1 MELNKEYYSGEIE
14 LNQYLTR
21 GTNFRGLYDNGVLE
35 FNKPIDKSIFLFK
48 CYNDILSV
56 PRIIRLCGQK
66 NTIQPYID
74 DDTSEVYKFDVNHY
88 FLTCY
93 TGGDLINPDNN
104 YLFESF
110 AYSSGDTYTTQKVGM
125 NVNARNTIPQIAPI
139 VKAQTKYL
147 IMLICCST
155 AKITQKVEQF
165 DGRYLIRVEDIQTE
179 VPIDTVLGYDDSWWD
194 NHIVTTMF
202 PIMYV
207 GTHNQRTDTG
217 YIRVASSWGNKPLEY
232 RIDPE
237 WEFPYAR
244 ADEIKTSS
252 FLLPAV
258 ALGANRRSGLCQG
271 SGPYSPPTS
280 YVFDW
285 GSNKISDMFIMPY
298 CNPSFW
304 DIFYYARSGTSG
316 SIMAGITDKLRFYSA
331 FWAYRSVGLWFT
343 GNPTRATSA
352 DLDNPDDYDDIYRG
366 NWTPDGAVD
375 SNKNAGDGETPKD
388 GGLSDNPDNYLDVG
402 GYDGDD
408 TVPEIDPNTYT
419 DETPLASPKLSPVDV
434 FNRSFAM
441 TAVQIRALADFL
453 WNADDDKMTEIIEG
467 LKLYGEN
474 PLNGLIDC
482 RLYPFDLSSLSS
494 SAERIIIGRVTTDV
508 YGRKM
513 QNDAT
518 YVMDLGSCTF
528 FKHFKNY
535 LDYSPY
541 TEGRLFLPYC
551 GMVPI
556 DTAEFMGHEISAKL
570 IVDVITGACCCCVY
584 CDDIL
589 IVTANGVCGCEISM
603 TGTDSASYANAV
615 VSSFANGI
623 MSIVGAGAGVAG
635 GAKLASVGSSMMK
648 STALTNSLSNDRLST
663 YNKGLGI
670 QQAGRGAE
678 AASVGSGITSALQSF
693 WELQTTPVQ
702 YAQRGSSTPSC
713 ETWLPQYPYFIIDRP
728 IPNIPN
734 GYGHNVGFACI
745 ETGPLS
751 NFSGFTICSNVDTSG
766 FAQATEAERSEL
778 KMLLEAGVFL

>member
-1 MELNKEYYSGEIE
+1 MELNTEYYSGEIE

-35 FNKPIDKSIFLFK
+35 PNKPIDKSIFLFK

-56 PRIIRLCGQK
+56 PRIVRICGEK
-66 NTIQPYID
+66 NVIQPYID
-74 DDTSEVYKFDVNHY
+74 DDTSKVYRLDVNHY

-93 TGGDLINPDNN
+93 TGSDLVGDTSDFSFYRLASNN
-104 YLFESF
+104 
-110 AYSSGDTYTTQKVGM
+110 GDTYASQKVGM
-125 NVNARNTIPQIAPI
+125 NVNDRSAIPQIAPI

-147 IMLICCST
+147 IMLIYCST
-155 AKITQKVEQF
+155 AQITQKVEQF
-165 DGRYLIRVEDIQTE
+165 DGRYLISYSNVRTN
-179 VPIDTVLGYDDSWWD
+179 VPINTVLEYDDSWWD
-194 NHIVTTMF
+194 NHMVTTMY
-202 PIMYV
+202 PVMYV

-217 YIRVASSWGNKPLEY
+217 YIRVASSWGNKPIEY
-232 RIDPE
+232 PIDSQ
-237 WEFPYAR
+237 WEFPYMNASIL
-244 ADEIKTSS
+244 DTSS
-252 FLLPAV
+252 FLLPAI
-258 ALGANRRSGLCQG
+258 ALGACNNSGLCQG
-271 SGPYSPPTS
+271 SRAYRPEDSSFSQSG
-280 YVFDW
+280 
-285 GSNKISDMFIMPY
+285 KLSDMYFMPF

-304 DIFYYARSGTSG
+304 DLFYAVRDNTTCTV
-316 SIMAGITDKLRFYSA
+316 MAGIFDKLKFYSA
-331 FWAYRSVGLWFT
+331 FWAYRSTGLWFT
-343 GNPTRATSA
+343 GNVDRAFSA
-352 DLDNPDDYDDIYRG
+352 DLDNPDAYDDIYRG
-366 NWTPDGAVD
+366 EWAPDGVID
-375 SNKNAGDGETPKD
+375 SGKNAGDGETPKD

-402 GYDGDD
+402 GYDGNDEPPD
-408 TVPEIDPNTYT
+408 VDPNTYT

-434 FNRSFAM
+434 FNRTFAM

-518 YVMDLGSCTF
+518 YVLDLGKCTF

-541 TEGRLFLPYC
+541 TTGRLFLPYC

-570 IVDVITGACCCCVY
+570 IVDVITGVCCCCIY
-584 CDDIL
+584 CDNIL
-589 IVTANGVCGCEISM
+589 IITANGVCGCEISM
-603 TGTDSASYANAV
+603 TGTDSAAYASAMVNQFANAIV
-615 VSSFANGI
+615 QTAGGI
-623 MSIVGAGAGVAG
+623 AGIAG
-635 GAKLASVGSSMMK
+635 GATLAG
-648 STALTNSLSNDRLST
+648 TGASLINRASNIANANYDRLGD
-663 YNKGLGI
+663 YNMGLKAERMGG
-670 QQAGRGAE
+670 AGMGAGG
-678 AASVGSGITSALQSF
+678 ASAVNGLTGF
-693 WELQTTPVQ
+693 WNMQHTPTQ
-702 YAQRGSSTPSC
+702 YAQRGSSSPCC

-728 IPNIPN
+728 IPNIPT

-766 FAQATEAERSEL
+766 FAQATEAERNEL

>member
-1 MELNKEYYSGEIE
+1 MELNTDYYSGEIE

-56 PRIIRLCGQK
+56 PRIVRICGEK
-66 NTIQPYID
+66 NVTQPYID
-74 DDTSEVYKFDVNHY
+74 DDTSEVYRLDVNHY

-93 TGGDLINPDNN
+93 TGSDLVSTDSNFIFYQVCQN
-104 YLFESF
+104 
-110 AYSSGDTYTTQKVGM
+110 SGSTYPSQKIGM
-125 NVNARNTIPQIAPI
+125 NVDARNTIPQIAPI

-147 IMLICCST
+147 IMLIYCTT
-155 AKITQKVEQF
+155 AEIVNKVEQF
-165 DGRYLIRVEDIQTE
+165 DGRYKISLTNVQTD
-179 VPIDTVLGYDDSWWD
+179 VPFNTVLSYDDSWWD
-194 NHIVTTMF
+194 NHVVTTMY
-202 PIMYV
+202 PVMYV

-217 YIRVASSWGNKPLEY
+217 YIRVGSSWGNKPINY
-232 RIDPE
+232 NIDSE
-237 WEFPYAR
+237 WEYPYDGTVA
-244 ADEIKTSS
+244 TSN
-252 FLLPAV
+252 FLLPAW
-258 ALGANRRSGLCQG
+258 ALGACNRSGLCQG
-271 SGPYSPPTS
+271 SNRYSPATA
-280 YVFDW
+280 YFDQS
-285 GSNKISDMFIMPY
+285 GKRCNMYFMPF

-304 DIFYYARSGTSG
+304 DLFYYIRDNDAC
-316 SIMAGITDKLRFYSA
+316 SIMAGIFNKLKFYSA
-331 FWAYRSVGLWFT
+331 FWAYRSTGLWFT
-343 GNPTRATSA
+343 GNPTRAASA

-366 NWTPDGAVD
+366 NWTSDGAVD
-375 SNKNAGDGETPKD
+375 SNTNAGDGETPKD
-388 GGLSDNPDNYLDVG
+388 GGLSDDPDDYLNAG

-419 DETPLASPKLSPVDV
+419 DETPLASPRLSTVDV
-434 FNRSFAM
+434 FNRTFAM
-441 TAVQIRALADFL
+441 TSVQIRALADFL
-453 WNADDDKMTEIIEG
+453 WNADDDKMTEILKG
-467 LKLYGEN
+467 LALYGEN

-528 FKHFKNY
+528 FKHFKNF

-541 TEGRLFLPYC
+541 TTGRLFLPYC

-589 IVTANGVCGCEISM
+589 IVTANGVCGCEIAM

-615 VSSFANGI
+615 VSSFVNGI
-623 MSIVGAGAGVAG
+623 VGVAAAGASIAG
-635 GAKLASVGSSMMK
+635 GAALGGMMATQPIATNPGTMAHDMK
-648 STALTNSLSNDRLST
+648 SNAIKGELTTGAGIGGGIKSGLSS
-663 YNKGLGI
+663 
-670 QQAGRGAE
+670 
-678 AASVGSGITSALQSF
+678 LQSF
-693 WELQTTPVQ
+693 WEAQTTPVQ

-728 IPNIPN
+728 IPNVPS

-745 ETGPLS
+745 ETGVLS
-751 NFSGFTICSNVDTSG
+751 SFSGFTICSNVDTSG
-766 FAQATEAERSEL
+766 FAQATQSERAEL
-778 KMLLEAGVFL
+778 KTLLESGVFL

>member
-1 MELNKEYYSGEIE
+1 MKLNTNYYSGEIE

-74 DDTSEVYKFDVNHY
+74 NDTSEVYKFDVNHY

-93 TGGDLINPDNN
+93 TGDDLINPDNN
-104 YLFESF
+104 YIFDYL
-110 AYSSGDTYTTQKVGM
+110 ARNNGDTYRSQKVGM
-125 NVNARNTIPQIAPI
+125 NADARATIPQIAPI

-155 AKITQKVEQF
+155 ARIVNKVEQF
-165 DGRYLIRVEDIQTE
+165 DGRYLIRLDEVQTN

-237 WEFPYAR
+237 WEFPYAF
-244 ADEIKTSS
+244 ASDISTSS
-252 FLLPAV
+252 FLLPAI
-258 ALGANRRSGLCQG
+258 ALGANARSGLCQG
-271 SGPYSPPTS
+271 SDPYSPPTS

-285 GSNKISDMFIMPY
+285 GSNKISDMYFMPY

-304 DIFYYARSGTSG
+304 DIFYYTRGSTSA
-316 SIMAGITDKLRFYSA
+316 SIMAGITDKLKFYSA

-343 GNPTRATSA
+343 GNPARATSA

-375 SNKNAGDGETPKD
+375 SGKSAGDGDTPKD
-388 GGLSDNPDNYLDVG
+388 GGLSDNPDDYLNAG

-408 TVPEIDPNTYT
+408 TPPEIDPNTYT
-419 DETPLASPKLSPVDV
+419 DETPLASPKLSPVDI

-441 TAVQIRALADFL
+441 TGSQLRVLADFL
-453 WNADDDKMTEIIEG
+453 WNADDDKMTEIIKGME
-467 LKLYGEN
+467 LYGEN

-482 RLYPFDLSSLSS
+482 RLYPFDLYPLTSESQF
-494 SAERIIIGRVTTDV
+494 IIIGRVNTEV
-508 YGRKM
+508 NGRKLL
-513 QNDAT
+513 NDAT
-518 YVMDLGSCTF
+518 YVLDLGSCTF
-528 FKHFKNY
+528 FKHFKNF

-541 TEGRLFLPYC
+541 TTGRLFLPYC

-570 IVDVITGACCCCVY
+570 IVDVITGVCCCCVY

-589 IVTANGVCGCEISM
+589 IVTASGVCGCEISM
-603 TGTDSASYANAV
+603 TGTDSAAYASSMVNQFANAIV
-615 VSSFANGI
+615 QTAGGI
-623 MSIVGAGAGVAG
+623 AGMAG
-635 GAKLASVGSSMMK
+635 GAALAGTGASLINRASNISSANYDRLGDYNMGLKAERMGGAGMGAGGASVVNGLTGFWNMQH
-648 STALTNSLSNDRLST
+648 TAT
-663 YNKGLGI
+663 
-670 QQAGRGAE
+670 
-678 AASVGSGITSALQSF
+678 
-693 WELQTTPVQ
+693 Q
-702 YAQRGSSTPSC
+702 YAQRGSSSPCC

-728 IPNIPN
+728 ITNIPN

-766 FAQATEAERSEL
+766 FAQATEAERNEL